1 LNQKFCELAIAE
13 WVLRDDGKPMDLKS
27 SRKSVLVAVAGGP
40 DQFLESR
47 LERRALLI
55 GRFQYLPL
63 MNSITTAQLA
73 TRFDRVERQNRI
85 LLVMLCAMI
94 GLAFLGATKGSNVI
108 TADEVRTH
116 HLSLI
121 NDKGNVVH
129 EWVVHGGWLVEQ

>member
-1 LNQKFCELAIAE
+1 
-13 WVLRDDGKPMDLKS
+13 MDLKS

-55 GRFQYLPL
+55 GRFQYLPR

-94 GLAFLGATKGSNVI
+94 GLAFLGATKGGNVI